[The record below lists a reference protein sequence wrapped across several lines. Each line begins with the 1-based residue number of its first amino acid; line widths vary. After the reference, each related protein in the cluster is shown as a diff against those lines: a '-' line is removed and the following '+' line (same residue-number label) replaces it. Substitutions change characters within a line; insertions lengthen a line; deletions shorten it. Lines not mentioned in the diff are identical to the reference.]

1 MGESETEWNLI
12 DSRGKTIHS
21 YGKGKSPP
29 AKDRNGNPL
38 KVGDYVVS
46 ECTYDT
52 VTQQCSSLTSAD
64 YTLLNSPSPPVATG
78 VVQKVLILIANN
90 PTCLPNPLDP
100 GVTIDQVRAKYF
112 GADGTGTAQG
122 CVARSVEDCSYGNIK
137 MDPVNSKIDMVT
149 PVCWNTS
156 ICEGYYTIDGAMRN
170 AAAAAGIDLTKYDH
184 YHWIVRGWN
193 CGWSG
198 AAQTPGTVV
207 WMQPWGLDTVALYQ
221 EPVHHYYRWHGYGA
235 TATSGGAS
243 VEYKDPTTFMGNGW
257 GCPSAPELATMG
269 WASPAVGAGNLNRD
283 TVAAGPGFT
292 GPFNLPAT
300 YLTGAGAYVRMRPDW
315 LPNYYLSDGV
325 TINTVQPTRNLYFA
339 VRVGLEADYRTA
351 GALHDRSLNVHDVQA
366 DRDVDPLAVKM
377 SNNRMC
383 NFTAYFQPNSRNTLA
398 RYNLVVYTGSFIGD
412 KQSILPT
419 YFCRYSASDAECPA
433 LATVIGGVIGGV
445 TPTTSPPVA
454 ASTKPPAASP
464 PPPPPPPPRMPSP
477 PPPPPPSPRPPSPSP
492 PPPSPPPSPRPPS
505 PKPPSPAP
513 PRPPPPPPCVA
524 TGKNKCP
531 AKPSK
536 DAPRLPPMPGN
547 PMRPDRP
554 PQKPTRPPRSPPKP
568 PKAPKAPKKPRGR
581 KPKRNG
587 RGGKKNRSPSPSPSP

>member
-1 MGESETEWNLI
+1 MDESETEWNLI

-21 YGKGKSPP
+21 YGKGKAPP

-38 KVGDYVVS
+38 QVGDYVVS

-64 YTLLNSPSPPVATG
+64 YTLLSSPPPPVATG

-137 MDPVNSKIDMVT
+137 MDPVNSYIGMVT

-184 YHWIVRGWN
+184 YHWTVRGWN

-207 WMQPWGLDTVALYQ
+207 WMQPWGLDTYQ
-221 EPVHHYYRWHGYGA
+221 E
-235 TATSGGAS
+235 
-243 VEYKDPTTFMGNGW
+243 
-257 GCPSAPELATMG
+257 ATMG

-283 TVAAGPGFT
+283 TVRAGPGFT

-300 YLTGAGAYVRMRPDW
+300 YLTGAGAYVRMRTDW

-383 NFTAYFQPNSRNTLA
+383 NFTAYFQPNSRNTLT
-398 RYNLVVYTGSFIGD
+398 RYNLVVYTGGWMGD

-433 LATVIGGVIGGV
+433 LAT
-445 TPTTSPPVA
+445 PPASFAPASSSQPSALAASAKPAAPVA
-454 ASTKPPAASP
+454 SAAEP
-464 PPPPPPPPRMPSP
+464 PPQ
-477 PPPPPPSPRPPSPSP
+477 
-492 PPPSPPPSPRPPS
+492 
-505 PKPPSPAP
+505 SPAFALHQDR
-513 PRPPPPPPCVA
+513 RPH
-524 TGKNKCP
+524 
-531 AKPSK
+531 
-536 DAPRLPPMPGN
+536 
-547 PMRPDRP
+547 
-554 PQKPTRPPRSPPKP
+554 
-568 PKAPKAPKKPRGR
+568 
-581 KPKRNG
+581 
-587 RGGKKNRSPSPSPSP
+587 